1 MSANAGPAA
10 NVDVPSDDPLAGDPE
25 LRKELAVMFL
35 EDSPNLLS
43 EIRAA
48 MNQHDGSSLKLSA
61 HTLKGSAGVFGAQP
75 AFDAA
80 LRMEHVGR
88 DCDWNHAEEAW
99 INVNKE
105 MAGLS
110 AMLLELTGSP
120 VAQEPMIAKI

>member
-1 MSANAGPAA
+1 M
-10 NVDVPSDDPLAGDPE
+10 
-25 LRKELAVMFL
+25 
-35 EDSPNLLS
+35 
-43 EIRAA
+43 I
-48 MNQHDGSSLKLSA
+48 QHDGSSLKLDT
-61 HTLKGSAGVFGAQP
+61 HTLKRSAGVIRVQSAC
-75 AFDAA
+75 DAA

-120 VAQEPMIAKI
+120 AAQEPTIAET